1 MYSALLQK
9 IPVAI
14 VALTLIIAVLTIC
27 NRSKYVT
34 KGEFIK
40 TLKNTKYIQAWIL
53 VFVFVLTMF
62 FGVFNH
68 LKAKQNV
75 KAVITLNYSEASR
88 ARNSNGTR
96 YNMSEILCDEVLSRA
111 IEMGALE
118 NISAKTLKKS
128 LSLYPYVQGDVTDES
143 EYHISTEFVVAY
155 NATKDTQH
163 LDPKNVV
170 QLIANAY
177 KEYYIEKYTDNYSM
191 VAQQKQHDY
200 SSLEYM
206 DIVTYLNKEV
216 NFVLN
221 YLYGMAQNSYSF
233 VTSDGKTFQS
243 IASQVY
249 QFQTTQINQNL
260 WSLILQNGVA
270 KDKSGYIDRLN
281 YHNNNTNFTLQ
292 KNAASFDLCNEAVS
306 MYAEEMTRIVLVPT
320 WDESGKYYMGRTKVG
335 IDELSVMATA
345 FSDKVASNQKEI
357 MDLELIIDKM
367 ESVTSNSKVYKE
379 ADELIATVDRS
390 IAEFTKEAIN
400 AGREYSSYRMNQC
413 IATRISGVSLFAEL
427 KQIAVFA
434 CLAYVAAIAL
444 SISKKFPKRKA

>member
-128 LSLYPYVQGDVTDES
+128 LSL
-143 EYHISTEFVVAY
+143 
-155 NATKDTQH
+155 
-163 LDPKNVV
+163 
-170 QLIANAY
+170 
-177 KEYYIEKYTDNYSM
+177 
-191 VAQQKQHDY
+191 
-200 SSLEYM
+200 
-206 DIVTYLNKEV
+206 
-216 NFVLN
+216 
-221 YLYGMAQNSYSF
+221 
-233 VTSDGKTFQS
+233 
-243 IASQVY
+243 
-249 QFQTTQINQNL
+249 
-260 WSLILQNGVA
+260 
-270 KDKSGYIDRLN
+270 
-281 YHNNNTNFTLQ
+281 
-292 KNAASFDLCNEAVS
+292 
-306 MYAEEMTRIVLVPT
+306 
-320 WDESGKYYMGRTKVG
+320 
-335 IDELSVMATA
+335 
-345 FSDKVASNQKEI
+345 
-357 MDLELIIDKM
+357 
-367 ESVTSNSKVYKE
+367 
-379 ADELIATVDRS
+379 
-390 IAEFTKEAIN
+390 
-400 AGREYSSYRMNQC
+400 
-413 IATRISGVSLFAEL
+413 
-427 KQIAVFA
+427 
-434 CLAYVAAIAL
+434 
-444 SISKKFPKRKA
+444 